1 MRSDNEWI
9 RIRGARTHNLHNA
22 NLDLPRGDL
31 IVVTGPS
38 GSGKSSLAFDT
49 IYAEGRRRYLATL
62 RDPAG
67 RALLEQM
74 GRPDVDRIEG
84 LPPVLSVAQNV
95 GTPRPRATLG
105 TLTEIQDHLR
115 LLWARL
121 GIPYCP
127 VCDLPIR
134 KHTAA
139 EIVREI
145 LQLPEGTKIYLLAP
159 LVRGQKGDHAEVF
172 RSILKGGFLRARV
185 DGVLQE
191 IRDVPKIDA
200 RKTHDIDLVVDRLV
214 VRPTLADRLHESL
227 TTALQWGQGRLF
239 VSDAEEGDWI
249 DRPFMTRFAC
259 PRCERPFPDLEPRL
273 FHFDSPHGACP
284 RCTGLGQIWS
294 LDPQRLLADRTK
306 TLGQTLARLQDLAPQ
321 TELLDRR
328 ELQALQATFP
338 DMKLD
343 KAALAEWP
351 AAAIEMLLE
360 GNASHQVRGLAPTF
374 RELAKQAEEDE
385 ELRNQL
391 EPLAGFVVCPDC
403 HGTRLRLEA
412 RWVRFEDKGIH
423 EVTART
429 VDDAE
434 PFFAAALQ
442 QSTDRVRTALVGE
455 IASRLRFLREVGL
468 GYVTLDRPAVT
479 LSGGELQR
487 ARIAT
492 QLGGGLL
499 GVCCILDEPT
509 AGLHPRDT
517 ARLLAALRRLQEHGN
532 TLLVVEHDEA
542 VMREADWLVDVGPG
556 AGKGG
561 GRILASGR
569 PDEVLT
575 NPDSVTAPY
584 LRGDMESAVRARI
597 SVTGETPALVLR
609 RVRHR
614 NLKNIDVAIPLGR
627 LVAIAGVSG
636 SGKSSLVREVLAPA
650 VRRKLGML
658 APPPGEFD
666 AFVETSLSTCLDAS
680 SDSIDKAQSRQDNN
694 LVATAD
700 RFSFDKI
707 IEVDQKPLG
716 RSPRSSAA
724 TFTGVFDEIRKL
736 YAQTKLARIRGY
748 KPPRFSFNVKGGR
761 CEECKGQGEIR
772 SAASFLPELSLPCP
786 VCRGKRFNDATLEI
800 TYHGQSIADVLDMPI
815 GEARAFFAN
824 VPTIARVLAALDDV
838 GLGYLGLGQ
847 PATQLS
853 GGEAQRV
860 KLAAE
865 LARTTTGRTLLILDE
880 PTSGL
885 HRRDI
890 AELIRVLDALVAAGN
905 TVLVVEH
912 HLDMLKAAD
921 WVIELGPEA
930 GAAGGHLVA
939 TGAAEDLANTPAS
952 PTGRFLHAEPR
963 Q

>member
-1 MRSDNEWI
+1 MSSANEWI

-22 NLDLPRGDL
+22 NLDLPRGEL

-49 IYAEGRRRYLATL
+49 IYAEGRCRYLATL
-62 RDPAG
+62 RDAAG
-67 RALLEQM
+67 RTLLEQM

-121 GIPYCP
+121 GTPYCP
-127 VCDLPIR
+127 QCDLPIR

-145 LQLPEGTKIYLLAP
+145 LTLPEGSKIYLLAP
-159 LVRGQKGDHAEVF
+159 LVRGQKGDHADAF

-200 RKTHDIDLVVDRLV
+200 KKSHDIDLVVDRLV

-227 TTALQWGQGRLF
+227 ATALHWGQGRIF
-239 VSDAEEGDWI
+239 VSDAEEGDWV

-284 RCTGLGQIWS
+284 RCTGLGQVWA
-294 LDPQRLLADRTK
+294 LDPQLLLTDRTK
-306 TLGQTLARLQDLAPQ
+306 TLGQTLARLQDLAPE
-321 TELLDRR
+321 TELLDRNQ
-328 ELQALQATFP
+328 LQAMQKAFP
-338 DMKLD
+338 DWKLD
-343 KAALAEWP
+343 KVALAEWP

-360 GNASHQVRGLAPTF
+360 GNESLSIRGLAPTF
-374 RELAKQAEEDE
+374 RELARQAEEDE
-385 ELRNQL
+385 GLREQL
-391 EPLAGFVVCPDC
+391 EPLAGFVVCPEC
-403 HGTRLRLEA
+403 QGTRLRLDA
-412 RWVRFEDKGIH
+412 RWVRFEEKGIH
-423 EVTART
+423 EATAQT

-434 PFFAAALQ
+434 PFFAETLRT
-442 QSTDRVRTALVGE
+442 SKDRVRSALVGE

-509 AGLHPRDT
+509 AGLHARDT
-517 ARLLAALRRLQEHGN
+517 ERLLAALRRLQENGN

-556 AGKGG
+556 AGKAGG
-561 GRILASGR
+561 NILASDR
-569 PDEVLT
+569 PDAVIAH
-575 NPDSVTAPY
+575 PDSVTAPY
-584 LRGDMESAVRARI
+584 LRGDIGVSLRTRLP
-597 SVTGETPALVLR
+597 VTDDTPALVLR
-609 RVRHR
+609 GVRHR
-614 NLKNIDVAIPLGR
+614 NLKNIDVHLPLSR
-627 LVAIAGVSG
+627 FIAIAGVSG

-650 VRRKLGML
+650 VRRKLGLL
-658 APPPGEFD
+658 APPPGEFEAMEC
-666 AFVETSLSTCLDAS
+666 AFVGTSLLPCPKLPPD
-680 SDSIDKAQSRQDNN
+680 RQDNN
-694 LVATAD
+694 LVATKD
-700 RFSFDKI
+700 GFCFDKI

-736 YAQTKLARIRGY
+736 YAQTKLAKVRGY

-772 SAASFLPELSLPCP
+772 SAASFLPDLSLPCP

-800 TYHGQSIADVLDMPI
+800 LYHGLSIADVLDLPI
-815 GEARAFFAN
+815 GEARTLFAN
-824 VPTIARVLAALDDV
+824 VPTIARILAALDDV

-860 KLAAE
+860 KLATE

-912 HLDMLKAAD
+912 HLDMVRAAD
-921 WVIELGPEA
+921 WIVELGPEA
-930 GAAGGHLVA
+930 GDAGGRIVA
-939 TGAAEDLANTPAS
+939 TGTADDVSANPAS
-952 PTGRFLHAEPR
+952 PTGRFLG
-963 Q
+963 

>member
-1 MRSDNEWI
+1 MTSRNEWI

-22 NLDLPRGDL
+22 NLDLPRGEL

-62 RDPAG
+62 RDAAG
-67 RALLEQM
+67 RTLLEQM

-121 GIPYCP
+121 GTPFCP
-127 VCDLPIR
+127 ECDLPIR
-134 KHTAA
+134 KHTVA

-145 LQLPEGTKIYLLAP
+145 MALPDGAKIYLLAP
-159 LVRGQKGDHAEVF
+159 LVRGQKGDHAEAF
-172 RSILKGGFLRARV
+172 RSILRGGFLRARV

-200 RKTHDIDLVVDRLV
+200 KKTHDIDLVVDRLV

-227 TTALQWGQGRLF
+227 TTALQWGQGRVLI
-239 VSDAEEGDWI
+239 SDAEEGDWV

-273 FHFDSPHGACP
+273 FHFDSPHGACS
-284 RCTGLGQIWS
+284 RCTGLGQVWS
-294 LDPQRLLADRTK
+294 LDPTRLLEDPNK
-306 TLGQTLARLQDLAPQ
+306 TLGQTLARLQDLAPE
-321 TELLDRR
+321 TELLSRA
-328 ELQALQATFP
+328 ELQSLQQAFAEV
-338 DMKLD
+338 KLD
-343 KAALAEWP
+343 KVPLSAWP
-351 AAAIEMLLE
+351 AEAITMLLD
-360 GNASHQVRGLAPTF
+360 GNAERAIRGLAPTF
-374 RELAKQAEEDE
+374 HELASQAEEDE
-385 ELRNQL
+385 DLRERL

-403 HGTRLRLEA
+403 HGTRLRLDA
-412 RWVRFEDKGIH
+412 RWVRFEGKSIH
-423 EVTART
+423 EISALT

-434 PFFAAALQ
+434 PFFASALAA
-442 QSTDRVRTALVGE
+442 STDRVRTSLVGE
-455 IASRLRFLREVGL
+455 IASRLGFLGEVGL
-468 GYVTLDRPAVT
+468 GYVSLDRPAVT

-517 ARLLAALRRLQEHGN
+517 ERLLAALRRLQKNGN

-542 VMREADWLVDVGPG
+542 VMRHADWLVDVGPG
-556 AGKGG
+556 AGQLG
-561 GRILASGR
+561 GRILASGSLA
-569 PDEVLT
+569 EVLAS
-575 NPDSVTAPY
+575 PDSVTAPY
-584 LRGDMESAVRARI
+584 LRGDAGASLRPRLPVAE
-597 SVTGETPALVLR
+597 ETPALLLR
-609 RVRHR
+609 GVRHR
-614 NLKNIDVAIPLGR
+614 NLKNVDVRLPLGR
-627 LVAIAGVSG
+627 LITIAGVSG
-636 SGKSSLVREVLAPA
+636 SGKSSLVRDVLAPA

-658 APPPGEFD
+658 AMPPGEHD
-666 AFVETSLSTCLDAS
+666 GMECVSVETSLLTC
-680 SDSIDKAQSRQDNN
+680 SDSSENYRQDNN
-694 LVATAD
+694 LVATKT
-700 RFSFDKI
+700 FCIDKI

-736 YAQTKLARIRGY
+736 FAQTRLAKVRGY

-772 SAASFLPELSLPCP
+772 AAAAFLPEVSIPCP
-786 VCRGKRFNDATLEI
+786 VCRGRRFNDQTLEI
-800 TYHGQSIADVLDMPI
+800 LYHGESIADVLDMPI
-815 GEARAFFAN
+815 GEARQFFVN
-824 VPTIARVLAALDDV
+824 VPTIARILAALDDV

-860 KLAAE
+860 KLATE

-890 AELIRVLDALVAAGN
+890 AELVRVLDALVQAGN
-905 TVLVVEH
+905 TVVVVEH

-921 WVIELGPEA
+921 WIIELGPEA
-930 GAAGGHLVA
+930 GDAGGRIVA
-939 TGAAEDLANTPAS
+939 VGTADNLANNAAS
-952 PTGRFLHAEPR
+952 RTGRFLR
-963 Q
+963 G

>member
-1 MRSDNEWI
+1 MSSDNEWI

-22 NLDLPRGDL
+22 NLDLPRGEM

-62 RDPAG
+62 RDAAG
-67 RALLEQM
+67 RTLLEQM

-121 GIPYCP
+121 GTPYCP
-127 VCDLPIR
+127 QCDLPIR

-145 LQLPEGTKIYLLAP
+145 LALPEGSKIYLLAP
-159 LVRGQKGDHAEVF
+159 LVRGQKGNHAEAF

-200 RKTHDIDLVVDRLV
+200 RKSHDVDLVVDRLV
-214 VRPTLADRLHESL
+214 VRPTLAERLHESL
-227 TTALQWGQGRLF
+227 TAALQWGQGRVF

-259 PRCERPFPDLEPRL
+259 PRCERAFPDLEPRL
-273 FHFDSPHGACP
+273 FHFDSPHGACA
-284 RCTGLGQIWS
+284 RCTGLGQVWA
-294 LDPQRLLADRTK
+294 LDPQLLLTDRTK
-306 TLGQTLARLQDLAPQ
+306 TLGQTLARLQDLAPE
-321 TELLDRR
+321 TELLDRNQ
-328 ELQALQATFP
+328 LHAIQTPFP
-338 DMKLD
+338 DVKLD
-343 KAALAEWP
+343 KVPLAQWP
-351 AAAIEMLLE
+351 AAAIQMLLE
-360 GNASHQVRGLAPTF
+360 GNESLGIRGLASTF
-374 RELAKQAEEDE
+374 RELARQAEEDE
-385 ELRNQL
+385 DLREQL
-391 EPLAGFVVCPDC
+391 EPLAGFVVCPEC
-403 HGTRLRLEA
+403 QGTRLRLDA
-412 RWVRFEDKGIH
+412 RWVRFEEKGIH
-423 EVTART
+423 DVTAQT
-429 VDDAE
+429 VDDVE
-434 PFFAAALQ
+434 PFFAEALRT
-442 QSTDRVRTALVGE
+442 SKDRVRNSLVGE

-509 AGLHPRDT
+509 AGLHSRDT
-517 ARLLAALRRLQEHGN
+517 ERLLAALRRLQENGN

-556 AGKGG
+556 AGKSG
-561 GRILASGR
+561 GRILASDR
-569 PDEVLT
+569 PDAVIAH
-575 NPDSVTAPY
+575 PDSVTAPY
-584 LRGDMESAVRARI
+584 LRGDIGMSLRARLP
-597 SVTGETPALVLR
+597 VTDDTPALVLR
-609 RVRHR
+609 GVRHR
-614 NLKNIDVAIPLGR
+614 NLKNIDVHLPLGR
-627 LVAIAGVSG
+627 FIAIAGVSG

-650 VRRKLGML
+650 VRRKLGLL
-658 APPPGEFD
+658 APPPGGFD
-666 AFVETSLSTCLDAS
+666 SMECAFVGTNSFTCS
-680 SDSIDKAQSRQDNN
+680 KSISDRQDKN
-694 LVATAD
+694 LVATKDA
-700 RFSFDKI
+700 FGLDKI

-724 TFTGVFDEIRKL
+724 TFTSVFDEIRKL
-736 YAQTKLARIRGY
+736 YAQTKLAKVRGY

-772 SAASFLPELSLPCP
+772 SAASFLPDLSLPCP

-800 TYHGQSIADVLDMPI
+800 LYHGLSIADVLDLPI
-815 GEARAFFAN
+815 GEARTLFAN
-824 VPTIARVLAALDDV
+824 VPTIARILAALDDV

-890 AELIRVLDALVAAGN
+890 AELIRVLDALAVAGN

-921 WVIELGPEA
+921 WIIELGPEA
-930 GAAGGHLVA
+930 GDAGGRIVA
-939 TGAAEDLANTPAS
+939 TGTADDVSANPDS
-952 PTGRFLHAEPR
+952 PTGRFLG
-963 Q
+963 